1 MTAESERNAATQ
13 LFFRLWVCFSDR
25 AIATSPNPVS
35 SAALQINAAALQ
47 TFTNRIDTVTEPQRV
62 YWIECGFSQAGPH
75 ESKAPSGAFARR
87 NTMANHNCRPSVS
100 SNSSLLALAATRT
113 KQAIAV
119 ATTVLFAFTCFGQ
132 ETPQPSQAAA
142 QPLVVTVPAGT
153 RIALVLTHP
162 IQSRYVHRGDDIYA
176 QVTSPVNAGNEVVI
190 PPGTFVQGTVE
201 KIERKG
207 GRGELHL
214 QSMSITFPDGYVAP
228 VSGPVTLES
237 TDGYALKDPGS
248 GRFFAGFAMPA
259 AGAGLGAL
267 IGHFAASSNSSTITS
282 TLPPGCTGPP
292 PGCLSSSLT
301 VPPNKGEST
310 VIGAAVGGAIG
321 FVGSLI
327 LLTGSHNFFMD
338 VGSPVEMML
347 QQPLSLKE
355 DQVADAVRQ
364 SEQHPVAEQP
374 IASRP
379 VGPPPSPSTDHGTCY
394 TPGTPGTAP
403 TVIPGTPGIGGAP
416 GTPDVVIPGTPPTP
430 GTPYPCP

>member
-1 MTAESERNAATQ
+1 
-13 LFFRLWVCFSDR
+13 
-25 AIATSPNPVS
+25 
-35 SAALQINAAALQ
+35 
-47 TFTNRIDTVTEPQRV
+47 
-62 YWIECGFSQAGPH
+62 
-75 ESKAPSGAFARR
+75 
-87 NTMANHNCRPSVS
+87 MANHHCRRNVS
-100 SNSSLLALAATRT
+100 SDSFLPTLFPTLAARASKLAL
-113 KQAIAV
+113 AV
-119 ATTVLFAFTCFGQ
+119 ATTFLFAFTCLAQ
-132 ETPQPSQAAA
+132 ETPQPSDQPDPQPSQAEA

-162 IQSRYVHRGDDIYA
+162 IQSRYVHRGDTIYA
-176 QVTSPVNAGNEVVI
+176 QVTSPVNSGNEVVI
-190 PPGTFVQGTVE
+190 PPGTFVQGTVD
-201 KIERKG
+201 KLAQKG

-214 QSMSITFPDGYVAP
+214 QSISMTFPDGYVAP

-248 GRFFAGFAMPA
+248 GRFFAGFALPA

-267 IGHFAASSNSSTITS
+267 IGHFAASSNSSTITN

-310 VIGAAVGGAIG
+310 VIGATVGGAIG
-321 FVGSLI
+321 FVASLL

-364 SEQHPVAEQP
+364 SVQHPVAEQP
-374 IASRP
+374 IAQRP
-379 VGPPPSPSTDHGTCY
+379 VGRSSLRSDHGTCY
-394 TPGTPGTAP
+394 TSGTPGTPPTFTPGTPAIGDSPGTPGTF
-403 TVIPGTPGIGGAP
+403 
-416 GTPDVVIPGTPPTP
+416 IPGTPPAP
-430 GTPYPCP
+430 GTSYPCP